1 MYLWSTVFK
10 TVVNAVSISSNRTN
24 QTVDRAM
31 TPEYWIYECRV
42 IACKCLLSLQFK
54 QLKEPVTETDTHK
67 WFSVKPIGLFVT
79 ELFSQCEP

>member
-31 TPEYWIYECRV
+31 TPEY
-42 IACKCLLSLQFK
+42 
-54 QLKEPVTETDTHK
+54 
-67 WFSVKPIGLFVT
+67 
-79 ELFSQCEP
+79 